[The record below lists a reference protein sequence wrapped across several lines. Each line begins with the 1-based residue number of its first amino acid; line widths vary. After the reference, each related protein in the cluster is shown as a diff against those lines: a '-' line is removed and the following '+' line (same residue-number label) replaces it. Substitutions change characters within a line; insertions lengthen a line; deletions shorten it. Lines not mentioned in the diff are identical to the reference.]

1 MTNLF
6 QPLDLTVNRNAKA
19 FMKRKFTEWYSL
31 QVTNQLGNGKNCE
44 EIEVKLLLS
53 TPKPPYASCVLEL
66 RNCLTSTSGKEI
78 TANGSKAAGI
88 SDTIKKLLPLSSP
101 STLFPVSTLWTNQL
115 KITSTTKQH
124 ILMQNLYKPIM
135 NRRLF

>member
-6 QPLDLTVNRNAKA
+6 QPLDLTVNRNAKV

-31 QVTNQLGNGKNCE
+31 QVTNQLGNGKSCE

-53 TPKPPYASCVLEL
+53 TFKPPYASCVLEL
-66 RNCLTSTSGKEI
+66 HNCLTSTSGKEI
-78 TANGSKAAGI
+78 TANGWKVAGI

-101 STLFPVSTLWTNQL
+101 STLFPVSTLWTHQL
-115 KITSTTKQH
+115 KITSTNKQH